1 MENIKID
8 KWKLVVGIILT
19 PLTFVLFLADRFVL
33 VFMPHIQMVQITKW
47 FDNTKLMGQS
57 LLRVGTITIIIGIIA
72 IVKWMM

>member
-33 VFMPHIQMVQITKW
+33 IFMPHIPMVQITKW

-57 LLRVGTITIIIGIIA
+57 LLRVGTITIIIGIVA
-72 IVKWMM
+72 ILKWMI

>member
-1 MENIKID
+1 MENIKIN

-33 VFMPHIQMVQITKW
+33 VFMPHIPMVGITKW

-57 LLRVGTITIIIGIIA
+57 LLRVGTIGIIIGIIGLL
-72 IVKWMM
+72 KWII

>member
-1 MENIKID
+1 MENIKIN

-33 VFMPHIQMVQITKW
+33 VFMPHIPMVAITKW

-57 LLRVGTITIIIGIIA
+57 LLRVGTIGIIIGIIGLL
-72 IVKWMM
+72 KWII